1 MQKILRA
8 AVPVALAAIA
18 AACAGQAPHGAMSSS
33 ASAPTTTAP
42 AVQQLGHVAQKQI
55 SPWTIIGF
63 LRGRGLPAPNAL
75 DVTDQACHNP
85 QCRQSVITDTVQ
97 VTSFASASAARA
109 YAHPR
114 GLRVVDDIV
123 VTFAPVLN
131 PTEREQLWSAVTEAV
146 R

>member
-8 AVPVALAAIA
+8 AVPVVLAAIA
-18 AACAGQAPHGAMSSS
+18 AGCAGQASHDALSSP
-33 ASAPTTTAP
+33 ASRPTTTAP
-42 AVQQLGHVAQKQI
+42 AAQQLGRVSQKQI
-55 SPWTIIGF
+55 SPWAVIGF

-75 DVTDQACHNP
+75 DVTDQACHDP

-97 VTSFASASAARA
+97 VTAFASASAARA
-109 YAHPR
+109 YAHSR
-114 GLRVVDDIV
+114 GLQVVGDIV

-131 PTEREQLWSAVTEAV
+131 ATEREQLWSAVTEAV